1 MEEVKATERGWASHY
16 ICSERCTFHRST
28 LIEYKGIEIVVSS
41 VGAFISNALTDRQP
55 TTIGCDRYYETK
67 VWYADNSE
75 FKDADVEKG
84 QLDFDCPD
92 IPKPWDEI
100 NANNIHEK
108 MVEKWKSKIKELAQD

>member
-1 MEEVKATERGWASHY
+1 MEEVKTTERGWASHY

-41 VGAFISNALTDRQP
+41 VGAFIRNALTDKQP
-55 TTIGCDRYYETK
+55 TTIGCDRYYETM

-75 FKDADVEKG
+75 FKDADVGRG

-92 IPKPWDEI
+92 EPKPWDEI
-100 NANNIHEK
+100 NANEIHDR
-108 MVEKWKSKIKELAQD
+108 MVKKWKKQIKTLNH